1 MLRLRSVE
9 PPFADRDVAGQAARL
24 LAEAEAAGLWAPRS
38 LISRLDQAVFSEALE
53 SMAET
58 GVAPNAVIDMPAYA
72 DKDPQGFGD
81 WIGRVRESIAASPV
95 PEREL
100 PRLDTLFG
108 IDRVAELIGVAGS
121 TLRRYLAG
129 TRPVPDDVAW
139 RGHVVVGVVG
149 ALAGSYNDRGVRRW
163 FERPR
168 TQLDGRAPDQILAG
182 AWSPDSP
189 DVARVVALAAE
200 SAG

>member
-1 MLRLRSVE
+1 MTMLRLRSVE

-58 GVAPNAVIDMPAYA
+58 G
-72 DKDPQGFGD
+72 
-81 WIGRVRESIAASPV
+81 AASPV